1 MKVKPPTIYLLLFLF
16 TIIWTLVIIVS
27 TLLVISRFDF
37 WVFFFETWK
46 LSIRVSSC
54 HLLLVFSNFLVIF
67 LLSAIV
73 AMKLCLWMYCTYEYC
88 THAMISEKSVSNS
101 GLLSQGWNTSS
112 FLLHTLDCQL
122 LVFGLRIH
130 HAWLTIGRFHFC
142 KEETL
147 ILWKNLP
154 KMANLLYI
162 KVKYPIFKVCIR
174 SAYQKM

>member
-1 MKVKPPTIYLLLFLF
+1 MDLSHYRIYALGHFSLWLLSFLF
-16 TIIWTLVIIVS
+16 RKLKIVDSSKFMSLIVS
-27 TLLVISRFDF
+27 
-37 WVFFFETWK
+37 
-46 LSIRVSSC
+46 
-54 HLLLVFSNFLVIF
+54 FSNFLVIF
-67 LLSAIV
+67 LLSATV

-154 KMANLLYI
+154 KMANLLSI
-162 KVKYPIFKVCIR
+162 RVKYPILKVCIR

>member
-1 MKVKPPTIYLLLFLF
+1 MDLSHYCIYALGHFSVWLVSFLF
-16 TIIWTLVIIVS
+16 RNLKIVHSSQFMSLIVS
-27 TLLVISRFDF
+27 
-37 WVFFFETWK
+37 
-46 LSIRVSSC
+46 
-54 HLLLVFSNFLVIF
+54 FSNFLVIF

-73 AMKLCLWMYCTYEYC
+73 AMKLCLWMYGTYEYC

-112 FLLHTLDCQL
+112 FLLRTLDCQL

-154 KMANLLYI
+154 KMANLLCI
-162 KVKYPIFKVCIR
+162 RVKYPILKVCIR